1 MNIDETHTQKKIKS
15 KQNKNRAM
23 GGSTKFED
31 ALAARLG
38 LMKPSR
44 AQIDAFIARNP
55 PKLSPG
61 IPELVKELQA
71 RGTKVFL
78 VSGGFRAVIEPI
90 ADALG
95 IPRSHVFANSI
106 LFDAETGAYAGFD
119 PREHTSRSGGKL
131 AAVRAIR
138 KEHQGASEE
147 TAFPIVAVGDGVTD
161 AEAVSADGGGA
172 DIFIGYGGVVERAA
186 VAERANWFV
195 RSIQELSDALK
206 KGEGENGVAA

>member
-1 MNIDETHTQKKIKS
+1 
-15 KQNKNRAM
+15 M

-44 AQIDAFIARNP
+44 AQLEQFIQQNP

-61 IPELVKELQA
+61 IPELVRELQA

-90 ADALG
+90 ADSLN
-95 IPRSHVFANSI
+95 IPRAHVFANSI
-106 LFDAETGAYAGFD
+106 LFDAGTGEYAGFD
-119 PREHTSRSGGKL
+119 PKEHTSRSGGKL
-131 AAVRAIR
+131 AAVQAIR
-138 KEHQGASEE
+138 KEHQEKGGDGVSSPS
-147 TAFPIVAVGDGVTD
+147 FPIVAVGDGATD
-161 AEAVSADGGGA
+161 AEAVSADGSGA

-186 VAERANWFV
+186 VAERADWFV
-195 RSIQELSDALK
+195 KSIQELRDALK
-206 KGEGENGVAA
+206 EEKGGGENGVMA

>member
-1 MNIDETHTQKKIKS
+1 
-15 KQNKNRAM
+15 M

-44 AQIDAFIARNP
+44 SQIAEFIEKNP

-71 RGTKVFL
+71 KGTKVFL

-90 ADALG
+90 ADLLN

-106 LFDAETGAYAGFD
+106 LFDPETGAYAGFD
-119 PREHTSRSGGKL
+119 AKEHTSRSGGKL
-131 AAVRAIR
+131 AAVQAIR
-138 KEHQGASEE
+138 KQHQGDLKP
-147 TAFPIVAVGDGVTD
+147 FPIVAVGDGATD
-161 AEAVSADGGGA
+161 AEAVSADGSGA
-172 DIFIGYGGVVERAA
+172 DVFVGYGGVVERVA
-186 VAERANWFV
+186 VAERADWFV
-195 RSIQELSDALK
+195 KSIQELRDALK
-206 KGEGENGVAA
+206 GRGGEGENGVAA